1 MGACVNMMRGHL
13 KPIIL
18 TLLEKEQLS
27 GSELIEKI
35 EETISWKPSY
45 GSVYPLLDSLVK
57 EGLAVQTIEK
67 KKKLYKL
74 TVKGKKEAGNKKI
87 EQNELAEAMIKV
99 HSILKSLYGL
109 DVSMDLELIENFK
122 KGKIHFSEIHK
133 ESMELKTEMVRLL
146 NNGSLKKNKIQIQ
159 KILNDTIA
167 KLKKIN

>member
-1 MGACVNMMRGHL
+1 MRGHL

-27 GSELIEKI
+27 GSELVEKI

-45 GSVYPLLDSLVK
+45 GSVYPLLDNLVK
-57 EGLAVQTIEK
+57 EGLAVKIVEK
-67 KKKLYKL
+67 KKKSYKL
-74 TVKGKKEAGNKKI
+74 TTKGKKEAGNKKI

-122 KGKIHFSEIHK
+122 KGKIPFSEIHK
-133 ESMELKTEMVRLL
+133 ESMELKTEMFRLL
-146 NNGSLKKNKIQIQ
+146 NNNSIKKNRIQIQ
-159 KILNDTIA
+159 KILNVAIA